1 LVSSTDLHDASPSSE
16 LPVLTLL
23 TTSFDFSRSAW
34 STTMSTC
41 SISLHGPDTL
51 LLGRWAIRL
60 TRTCSADTGQTA
72 DPSTALVQYVTTACD
87 NSSSR
92 RNNDLLA
99 EHLLVVGGMIDIA

>member
-1 LVSSTDLHDASPSSE
+1 VYAELGHFDLEFTALVGVVHRPSRRE
-16 LPVLTLL
+16 PQQ
-23 TTSFDFSRSAW
+23 SAW

-41 SISLHGPDTL
+41 SISVHGPDTL